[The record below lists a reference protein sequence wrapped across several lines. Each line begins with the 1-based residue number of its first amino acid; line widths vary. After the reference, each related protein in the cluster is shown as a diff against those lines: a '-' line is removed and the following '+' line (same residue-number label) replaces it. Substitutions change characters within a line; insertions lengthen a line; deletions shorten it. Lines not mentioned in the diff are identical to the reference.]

1 MWQTIGFE
9 KNKSFFEKAVTD
21 QLLNHAYLFSGPEMI
36 GKRIFALELA
46 HKLGENSDI
55 IYLDPADSESGKTIS
70 ITEIRKIK
78 NFMSFSPFASK
89 YKFAIINDAHLMTEE
104 AQNALLKTL
113 EEPSSSSLLIL
124 ITANPSLL
132 LPTVT
137 SRCQEI
143 NFLPHSKQ
151 IIVDILKNS
160 KIPSASN
167 ELLLE
172 LTAGKIGLI
181 YDILKND
188 SFDELKKSIEQLAN
202 LAKDDLEEKFA
213 FALKISDD
221 KNQPDL
227 EKKIL
232 YWMLYAR
239 TRLAEPKI
247 RKILKELLVLNKTVA
262 EPQYNLRL
270 ALENFLIQI

>member
-202 LAKDDLEEKFA
+202 LAKADLEEKFA

>member
-1 MWQTIGFE
+1 MWQIIGFE

-21 QLLNHAYLFSGPEMI
+21 QSLNHAYLFSGPEMI
-36 GKRIFALELA
+36 GKRTFALELA
-46 HKLGENSDI
+46 HQLGENSDI

-70 ITEIRKIK
+70 IAEIRKIK

-104 AQNALLKTL
+104 AQNALLKIL

-124 ITANPSLL
+124 ITASPSLL
-132 LPTVT
+132 LPTVA

-151 IIVDILKNS
+151 VIADILKNS
-160 KIPSASN
+160 KIPLAGN
-167 ELLLE
+167 ELLPE

-181 YDILKND
+181 FDILKNN
-188 SFDELKKSIEQLAN
+188 SFDELKKSIEQLAD
-202 LAKDDLEEKFA
+202 LAKADLEEKFA

-221 KNQPDL
+221 KNRPDL

-232 YWMLYAR
+232 YWILYAR
-239 TRLAEPKI
+239 TRLEEPKI
-247 RKILKELLVLNKTVA
+247 RRILKELLVLNKTIVK
-262 EPQYNLRL
+262 PQYNLRL

>member
-70 ITEIRKIK
+70 IAEIRKIK

-202 LAKDDLEEKFA
+202 LAKADLEEKFA

-221 KNQPDL
+221 KNRPDL

>member
-1 MWQTIGFE
+1 MLCLL
-9 KNKSFFEKAVTD
+9 KA
-21 QLLNHAYLFSGPEMI
+21 LLDGQRLFQARPPEAC
-36 GKRIFALELA
+36 RIQGLLEIA
-46 HKLGENSDI
+46 HQLGENSDN
-55 IYLDPADSESGKTIS
+55 IYLDPADSDSGKTIS
-70 ITEIRKIK
+70 IAEIRKIK

-104 AQNALLKTL
+104 AQNALLKIL
-113 EEPSSSSLLIL
+113 EEPNSSSLLIL
-124 ITANPSLL
+124 ITASPSLL
-132 LPTVT
+132 LPTVV

-151 IIVDILKNS
+151 IIADILKNS
-160 KIPSASN
+160 KIPSAGN

-181 YDILKND
+181 FDILKNN
-188 SFDELKKSIEQLAN
+188 SFDKLKKSIEQLAD
-202 LAKDDLEEKFA
+202 LAKADIEERFA

-221 KNQPDL
+221 KNRLDL

-232 YWMLYAR
+232 YWILYAR
-239 TRLAEPKI
+239 TRLEEPKI
-247 RKILKELLVLNKTVA
+247 RRILKELLVLNKTIVK
-262 EPQYNLRL
+262 PQYNLRL

>member
-1 MWQTIGFE
+1 MWQIIGFE

-21 QLLNHAYLFSGPEMI
+21 QSLNHAYLFSGPEMI
-36 GKRIFALELA
+36 GKRTFALELA
-46 HKLGENSDI
+46 HQLGENSDI

-70 ITEIRKIK
+70 IAEIRKIK

-104 AQNALLKTL
+104 AQNALLKIL
-113 EEPSSSSLLIL
+113 EEPNSSSLLIL
-124 ITANPSLL
+124 ITASPSLL
-132 LPTVT
+132 LPTVV

-151 IIVDILKNS
+151 IIADILKNS
-160 KIPSASN
+160 KIPSAGN

-181 YDILKND
+181 FDILKNN
-188 SFDELKKSIEQLAN
+188 SFDKLKKSIEQLAD
-202 LAKDDLEEKFA
+202 LAKADIEERFA

-221 KNQPDL
+221 KNRLDL

-232 YWMLYAR
+232 YWILYAR
-239 TRLAEPKI
+239 TRLEEPKI
-247 RKILKELLVLNKTVA
+247 RRILKELLVLNKTIVK
-262 EPQYNLRL
+262 PQYNLRL